1 MVVLNQD
8 IEATTQA
15 HFYDG
20 RRKGRVRKLK
30 YTLIN
35 IELHHVTIDYRVNDG
50 PHVWLLYW
58 NDKHA

>member
-15 HFYDG
+15 HLYDG

-50 PHVWLLYW
+50 PHV
-58 NDKHA
+58 